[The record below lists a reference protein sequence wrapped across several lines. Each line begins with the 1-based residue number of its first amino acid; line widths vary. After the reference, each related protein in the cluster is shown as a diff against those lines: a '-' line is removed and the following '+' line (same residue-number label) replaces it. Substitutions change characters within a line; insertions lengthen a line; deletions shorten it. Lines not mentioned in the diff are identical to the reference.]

1 MAISSEQYKTA
12 IFEMCRRSLRV
23 ESELTRVTYYD
34 MLYAVLE
41 HEGVTVDAEGYDR
54 FRVGLE
60 GHLNY
65 LSDNNL
71 LTPSQIRNDT
81 AFEEKYVEFWGAAW
95 EGIGITSTATRY
107 GDKYVDFAFTYP
119 DGLSETYRVG
129 GSETDLQCNIRF
141 YSTLDYAQKVMPYWT
156 ITPSEDLVPLNEL
169 HRFRGSFVTNWEGE
183 GVYWDF
189 DKESQTIEFSG
200 TGTLILNPNYFKGT
214 LAANSM
220 NLGDVLTAIY
230 GAGVTGLPANAFNWG
245 TAGTTRTIVCL
256 HGATDAVTLGGTLS
270 SLGSSSSAYILE
282 IYCDNENIRAGTF
295 GQYVTVNWH
304 ALSEWSG

>member
-41 HEGVTVDAEGYDR
+41 HDGVTVDAEGYDR

-71 LTPSQIRNDT
+71 LTPSQIRNDS

-95 EGIGITSTATRY
+95 EGIGITSTATIY
-107 GDKYVDFAFTYP
+107 GDEYVDFAFTYP
-119 DGLSETYRVG
+119 DGSLETYRIG
-129 GSETDLQCNIRF
+129 GSQTDLQCNIRF
-141 YSTLDYAQKVMPYWT
+141 YSTLDYAQKVMPYWN
-156 ITPSEDLVPLNEL
+156 ITPSEDLLPLNEM
-169 HRFRGSFVTNWEGE
+169 HRLRGSFVTNWDGE
-183 GVYWDF
+183 GVYWNF
-189 DKESQTIEFSG
+189 NKATQTIEFTG
-200 TGTLILNPNYFKGT
+200 TGTLILAPSYFKGT

-220 NLGDVLTAIY
+220 NLGDITTAIY
-230 GAGVTGLPANAFNWG
+230 GAGVTGLPNNAFNWG
-245 TAGTTRTIVCL
+245 TAGSTNTIVCL
-256 HGATDAVTLGGTLS
+256 HGAMDEVLFSGTLAN
-270 SLGSSSSAYILE
+270 LGTVDSPCTLE
-282 IYCDNENIRAGTF
+282 IYCDNETIRAGSF
-295 GQYVTVNWH
+295 GSYVVVNWH
-304 ALSEWSG
+304 PLSEWAG